1 MSGSSET
8 SEVFDRRLL
17 RCRRDRAAAGF
28 EDFDFLWREVAE
40 RLADRLDDIRRRFP
54 RALDLGCHHGRL
66 GEVMAGR
73 GGVEELVQCDLSESF
88 AGLACSRGGI
98 ALAADEELLPFR
110 AGAFDLVLSCLD
122 LQWVNDLPG
131 CLLQINRVLKPDG
144 LFLCALL
151 GGETLSQLREVL
163 MLAELELEGGASPR
177 VAPFADLRE
186 AGALLQR
193 AGFALPVADLDS
205 ITVDYR
211 EPLRLLADLRGMGAA
226 NALTHRRPGGLRRS
240 TLFRALEIYRERF
253 GKADGTVPARFDIVY
268 LIGWA
273 PAESQ
278 PRPLRPGSAVARLS
292 EALDSDEISAG
303 EAAPADA
310 KPHDRQT

>member
-1 MSGSSET
+1 MSGSSESGT
-8 SEVFDRRLL
+8 VFDRRLL
-17 RCRRDRAAAGF
+17 RRRRDRAAAGF
-28 EDFDFLWREVAE
+28 GDFDFLWREVAE
-40 RLADRLDDIRRRFP
+40 RLADRLDDIRRDFP
-54 RALDLGCHHGRL
+54 LALDLGCHDGRL
-66 GEVMAGR
+66 AQVMAGR
-73 GGVEELVQCDLSESF
+73 GGVEELVQCDLSAGF
-88 AGLACSRGGI
+88 AGLASGRGGN

-110 AGAFDLVLSCLD
+110 QGAFDLVLSCLS

-144 LFLCALL
+144 LFLSALL
-151 GGETLSQLREVL
+151 GGESLSQLREVL

-177 VAPFADLRE
+177 VAPFAELRE

-226 NALTHRRPGGLRRS
+226 NALTSRRPGGLRRA
-240 TLFRALEIYRERF
+240 TLFRALELYRERY
-253 GKADGTVPARFDIVY
+253 GNADGTVPARFDILY

-278 PRPLRPGSAVARLS
+278 PKPLRPGSAAARLA
-292 EALDSDEISAG
+292 EALDSDEVSAG
-303 EAAPADA
+303 EAAPGGVKSRGD
-310 KPHDRQT
+310 